1 LVFKVKLLLNR
12 LIPKIFLGVFMREK
26 AARISITIPRSL
38 LKDFDETTRIIGYK
52 KRSKAVC
59 DAIRRFVAEHK
70 ILNQLKVKSCA
81 GTVTYIYKHHIRG
94 LTEDL
99 LEIQHEYSG
108 VINAT
113 LHIHLDEE
121 NCLEILSVR
130 GDAEKIRN
138 LVSKLK
144 TLKTENVQYVL
155 LPQP

>member
-1 LVFKVKLLLNR
+1 
-12 LIPKIFLGVFMREK
+12 MREK

-38 LKDFDETTRIIGYK
+38 LKDFDETTCIIGYK

-81 GTVTYIYKHHIRG
+81 GTVTYTYKHHVRG